1 MRMENWE
8 LRGER
13 TNCSLLL
20 LLLNIRLMWVYYIIR
35 MMAAAAAATDVRDMQ
50 PFVSTYCAS
59 TVSAHVII
67 THSGRLLA
75 SNRDTQVAAAAVVVV
90 AAAAKR
96 GGGGEGACASLSLSH
111 PCDVPR
117 AYSLGI
123 SVRSRSSA
131 RPSVRPSLASFSLTR
146 NWTIHHFVSCF
157 QQEEEEEEEQ

>member
-1 MRMENWE
+1 
-8 LRGER
+8 
-13 TNCSLLL
+13 
-20 LLLNIRLMWVYYIIR
+20 
-35 MMAAAAAATDVRDMQ
+35 MAAAAAATDVRDMQ

-131 RPSVRPSLASFSLTR
+131 RPSVRPSVRPSIPCVVLTHSELNDPSFCIVFPSGGGGGGAVEKESTAPAEVVV
-146 NWTIHHFVSCF
+146 NI
-157 QQEEEEEEEQ
+157 